1 MPPLRL
7 NQIETSGD
15 LEVDYDKNVTGLYES
30 ISESDWDVAIGDVKA
45 NPEEVKTWVVRRHR
59 DGVQDGVMW
68 RFLPIHSACARQPP
82 EPLIN
87 TLLSVYPDGAKCLDD
102 QGMLPIHYAC
112 GNQASI
118 EVIRLLLLS
127 NADGAF
133 TSDPNGMLPIHYVSQ
148 WGPSSPSVINV
159 LLFSNRNVANAKD
172 IDGNTPLDLAREG
185 EYPERDD
192 VIYALEQLGDNE
204 SQPELEPEPEPVAES
219 IRVSNALMAEPQQI
233 QELPP
238 QEEPERDRVMA
249 MPKTSPAVQRL
260 QEAAAAQ
267 RKAREDHQKHH
278 QQESTDLR
286 DDNDSRPTPGSAFS
300 LQTRS
305 PVPSISDIS
314 PRDISS
320 FRDVGSTDDAYDA
333 SMNDGGSDS
342 TMKMVARLKA
352 EVDKLRAE
360 ASFAETEAEEKIN
373 GERDAMQA
381 ALDEAKEKLAKSQQE
396 TMDSLSELTAKEEFG
411 QFVEARFRD
420 KENDL
425 VIATKKNEKF
435 HSDIKNMNEMILKY
449 KQKTAKLEEHL
460 STLSGSMQN
469 MMKEQELLMKASI
482 QHEEHMKKIA
492 LERQQK
498 MQELIDQEV
507 HFARMSLEKQKQ
519 SELGSEEM
527 INEALQKQKDLMDAV
542 IGVLKDSREN
552 K

>member
-1 MPPLRL
+1 MPPLRST
-7 NQIETSGD
+7 QAEPASAD
-15 LEVDYDKNVTGLYES
+15 LEVDYDKNVTRLYES
-30 ISESDWDVAIGDVKA
+30 ISESDWDVAINDVKA
-45 NPEEVKTWVVRRHR
+45 NPEEAKTWVVRRHR

-87 TLLSVYPDGAKCLDD
+87 TLLSVYPHGAKCLDD

-118 EVIRLLLLS
+118 EVIRLLLLA
-127 NADGAF
+127 NAEGAF

-159 LLFSNRNVANAKD
+159 LLFSNRNVANARD

-185 EYPERDD
+185 EYPESDD
-192 VIYALEQLGDNE
+192 VVYALEQLSDNE
-204 SQPELEPEPEPVAES
+204 SQARSEPEPEPE
-219 IRVSNALMAEPQQI
+219 LMKGPSEMTTEPQPI
-233 QELPP
+233 QELQPH
-238 QEEPERDRVMA
+238 EEPERDRVMV

-267 RKAREDHQKHH
+267 RKAREDHLKQH
-278 QQESTDLR
+278 QQETATEMREES
-286 DDNDSRPTPGSAFS
+286 DSRPTPGSAFS

-305 PVPSISDIS
+305 PVPPTTDSSQ
-314 PRDISS
+314 RDMSS
-320 FRDVGSTDDAYDA
+320 FRDVGSADDV
-333 SMNDGGSDS
+333 SMDEKGSDT

-352 EVDKLRAE
+352 EVNKLRAE
-360 ASFAETEAEEKIN
+360 AAFAETEAEEKIN
-373 GERDAMQA
+373 SERDAMQL
-381 ALDEAKEKLAKSQQE
+381 ALDEAKDKLAKSQQE

-425 VIATKKNEKF
+425 SIASKKNEKF
-435 HSDIKNMNEMILKY
+435 HSDIDNMNEMIEKY
-449 KQKTAKLEEHL
+449 KAKTMKLEEHL

-492 LERQQK
+492 LERQIK

-542 IGVLKDSREN
+542 IGVLKDSKQN

>member
-1 MPPLRL
+1 M
-7 NQIETSGD
+7 ETSAD
-15 LEVDYDKNVTGLYES
+15 LEVDYDKNVTKLYES
-30 ISESDWDVAIGDVKA
+30 ISESDWDVAIGNVKA
-45 NPEEVKTWVVRRHR
+45 NPEEAKTWVVRRHR
-59 DGVQDGVMW
+59 DGLQEGVMW

-87 TLLSVYPDGAKCLDD
+87 TLLSVYPHGAKCLDD

-118 EVIRLLLLS
+118 EVIRLLLLA

-133 TSDPNGMLPIHYVSQ
+133 IADPNGMLPIHYVSQ

-185 EYPERDD
+185 DYPERDD
-192 VIYALEQLGDNE
+192 VVYALEQLGDSN
-204 SQPELEPEPEPVAES
+204 SQPEPEPVAAPMM
-219 IRVSNALMAEPQQI
+219 VSNEMMPEPQQI
-233 QELPP
+233 QELQP
-238 QEEPERDRVMA
+238 QDEPERERVMA

-267 RKAREDHQKHH
+267 RKAREDHLKQH
-278 QQESTDLR
+278 QQESTEGR
-286 DDNDSRPTPGSAFS
+286 EEPDSRPTPGSAFN
-300 LQTRS
+300 LRTRPPTPLAS
-305 PVPSISDIS
+305 DSSHREMPS
-314 PRDISS
+314 
-320 FRDVGSTDDAYDA
+320 FNASTDEA
-333 SMNDGGSDS
+333 SMNDAGSDS

-352 EVDKLRAE
+352 EVNKLRAE

-373 GERDAMQA
+373 SEREAMEA
-381 ALDEAKEKLAKSQQE
+381 ALDEAKEKLAKAQQE
-396 TMDSLSELTAKEEFG
+396 TMDSLTELTAKEEFG

-435 HSDIKNMNEMILKY
+435 HSDIKNMKEMIEKY
-449 KQKTAKLEEHL
+449 KHKTMKLEEHL
-460 STLSGSMQN
+460 STLSESMQG
-469 MMKEQELLMKASI
+469 MIKEQELLMKASC
-482 QHEEHMKKIA
+482 QHEEHMKKIQ
-492 LERQQK
+492 LCRQQK
-498 MQELIDQEV
+498 MQDLIDQEV

-527 INEALQKQKDLMDAV
+527 INEALQKQKDLMAAV
-542 IGVLKDSREN
+542 IGVLKDSRQS

>member
-1 MPPLRL
+1 MPPLRST
-7 NQIETSGD
+7 QVETTSVD
-15 LEVDYDKNVTGLYES
+15 LEVDYDKNVTRLYES
-30 ISESDWDVAIGDVKA
+30 ISESDWDVAINDVKA
-45 NPEEVKTWVVRRHR
+45 NPEEAKTWVVRRHR

-87 TLLSVYPDGAKCLDD
+87 TLLSVYPHGAKCLDD

-118 EVIRLLLLS
+118 EVIRLLLLA

-159 LLFSNRNVANAKD
+159 LLFSNRNVANARD

-192 VIYALEQLGDNE
+192 VVYALEQLGDNE
-204 SQPELEPEPEPVAES
+204 SQAEPEPE
-219 IRVSNALMAEPQQI
+219 LMKGPHEMIAEPQQI
-233 QELPP
+233 QELQPH
-238 QEEPERDRVMA
+238 EEPERDRVMA
-249 MPKTSPAVQRL
+249 MPKTSPAVLRL

-267 RKAREDHQKHH
+267 RKAREDHLKQN
-278 QQESTDLR
+278 QQETMSEAR
-286 DDNDSRPTPGSAFS
+286 EEADNSRPTPGSAFS

-305 PVPSISDIS
+305 PVPPI
-314 PRDISS
+314 
-320 FRDVGSTDDAYDA
+320 TDNSQRDA
-333 SMNDGGSDS
+333 SSYRDTGSVDEGSMDEKGSDT

-352 EVDKLRAE
+352 EVNKLRAE
-360 ASFAETEAEEKIN
+360 AAFAETEAEEKIN
-373 GERDAMQA
+373 SERDAMQT
-381 ALDEAKEKLAKSQQE
+381 ALDEAKDKLAKSQQE

-425 VIATKKNEKF
+425 LLATKKNEKF
-435 HSDIKNMNEMILKY
+435 HSDIKNMNEMIEKY
-449 KQKTAKLEEHL
+449 KQKTVKLEEHL
-460 STLSGSMQN
+460 STLSGSMQC

-507 HFARMSLEKQKQ
+507 YFARMSLEKQKQ

-542 IGVLKDSREN
+542 IGVLKDSKQN

>member
-1 MPPLRL
+1 MPPLRGMQTEDS
-7 NQIETSGD
+7 ND

-30 ISESDWDVAIGDVKA
+30 ISESDWDVAIDDVKA
-45 NPEEVKTWVVRRHR
+45 NPEEAKTWVVRRHR

-118 EVIRLLLLS
+118 EVIRLLLLA

-133 TSDPNGMLPIHYVSQ
+133 TADPNGMLPIHYVSQ

-185 EYPERDD
+185 DYPERDD
-192 VIYALEQLGDNE
+192 VVYALEQLGD
-204 SQPELEPEPEPVAES
+204 SDSLPEPEPEPEPVAEPM
-219 IRVSNALMAEPQQI
+219 RVSNEMMPEPQQM
-233 QELPP
+233 QEL
-238 QEEPERDRVMA
+238 QSQDEPERERVMM

-267 RKAREDHQKHH
+267 RKAREDHLKQH
-278 QQESTDLR
+278 QQESTEGR
-286 DDNDSRPTPGSAFS
+286 EESDSKPTPGSAFN
-300 LQTRS
+300 LRTRS
-305 PVPSISDIS
+305 PASTVSCH
-314 PRDISS
+314 REMQS
-320 FRDVGSTDDAYDA
+320 FNASTDDA
-333 SMNDGGSDS
+333 SMNDAGSDS

-352 EVDKLRAE
+352 EVNKLRAE
-360 ASFAETEAEEKIN
+360 ASFAETEAEEKIHS
-373 GERDAMQA
+373 ERDAMEA
-381 ALDEAKEKLAKSQQE
+381 ALEEAKEKLTKSQQE

-425 VIATKKNEKF
+425 VIATNKNEKF
-435 HSDIKNMNEMILKY
+435 NSDIKNMEDMIQRY
-449 KQKTAKLEEHL
+449 KEKTKKLEEHL
-460 STLSGSMQN
+460 STLSESMQG
-469 MMKEQELLMKASI
+469 MIKEQECLMKASC

-527 INEALQKQKDLMDAV
+527 INEALQKQKDLMAAV
-542 IGVLKDSREN
+542 IGVLKDSRQC